1 MKRNR
6 QVSSKYISREVDLD
20 LSDCF
25 VGKHFV
31 VFRYYHMI
39 DGSTP

>member
-1 MKRNR
+1 MKCNR
-6 QVSSKYISREVDLD
+6 QVLSKYISGEVDLD

-31 VFRYYHMI
+31 VFRYYHMV
-39 DGSTP
+39 DGSPP